1 MTAPNDDGFLQ
12 DPPQLANTYRADGP
26 LRRILA
32 RRLAAGTFEAIAP
45 DLDRLGALAA
55 GPMAALAREA
65 ERDAP
70 RHVPFDAWGRRID
83 ALELAPAWAELLAI
97 AAREGIVAEAYERR
111 FGAAS
116 RLVQMARL
124 YLYHPSSAIASCPL
138 AMSDGAARVLE
149 LHGTPQQRARV
160 LPRLIARD
168 ATQAWTSG
176 QWMTERSGGSDV
188 STTETMAHPAPDGG
202 WELSGVKW
210 FSSATSAEVALAL
223 ARIAGDPPGNRGLSL
238 FLVELEGQV
247 GRTIR
252 ILRLKDKLGTRAL
265 PTAELELAGCR
276 AELVGKR
283 GRGVATVATMLN
295 VTRYYNTVCAAGYL
309 ARGLQ
314 LARDYAARRRAF
326 GETLATLPLHA
337 ATLADLACE
346 HAGALELAAEC
357 AALVGREEL
366 GEASAE
372 ERARLRLLTPVAK
385 LLTARQAVAGAAEAI
400 ESFGGAGYVETT
412 GLPALARDAQVLP
425 IWEGTT
431 NVLALDA
438 LRAIEREG
446 ALGPFVEDT
455 ARRLAAAA
463 LGLDAAGRETLE
475 SALRAAVTW
484 HRSASGDRA
493 RLEAGA
499 RDVALALGRV
509 LEGVLLAESAAA
521 SGSQEAGELAARFAA
536 RSVPALRGERPFAE
550 TARLAIPPG

>member
-1 MTAPNDDGFLQ
+1 MTGNDALFFQ
-12 DPPQLANTYRADGP
+12 DPPQLDNTFRADGP
-26 LRRILA
+26 LGRMLA
-32 RRLAAGTFEAIAP
+32 RRLGRATLATIEP
-45 DLDRLGALAA
+45 ELDRLGELAA
-55 GPMAALAREA
+55 GAMAVLAREA

-83 ALELAPAWAELLAI
+83 ALELSAAWRELQAI

-116 RLVQMARL
+116 RLVQAAKL

-138 AMSDGAARVLE
+138 AMTDGAARVLE
-149 LHGTPQQRARV
+149 LHGSPEQRERV
-160 LPRLIARD
+160 VPHLVSKDP
-168 ATQAWTSG
+168 ATSWTSG

-188 STTETMAHPAPDGG
+188 SGTETVARPRADDG

-238 FLVELEGQV
+238 FLVELGEQV

-265 PTAELELAGCR
+265 PTAELELDRCR
-276 AELVGKR
+276 AELVGER

-326 GETLATLPLHA
+326 GALLVDQPLHA
-337 ATLADLACE
+337 ATLADLAAE

-357 AALVGREEL
+357 AVLVGREEC

-400 ESFGGAGYVETT
+400 EAFGGAGYVETT
-412 GLPALARDAQVLP
+412 GLPALARDAQVLA

-446 ALGPFVEDT
+446 ALEPLLADLAVRLSAVGP
-455 ARRLAAAA
+455 ALAPESRGALDAA
-463 LGLDAAGRETLE
+463 LGGLAAGYE
-475 SALRAAVTW
+475 
-484 HRSASGDRA
+484 
-493 RLEAGA
+493 RLEGDGERRAAGA
-499 RDVALALGRV
+499 RDFACALGRLV
-509 LEGVLLAESAAA
+509 EGVLLAESAAA
-521 SGSQEAGELAARFAA
+521 TGDAAALALAARFAA
-536 RSVPALRGERPFAE
+536 RGLRSFGVARPAAE
-550 TARLAIPPG
+550 SALLARIPG